1 VKKILLH
8 ICCGPCAIYP
18 LKVLKQQGF
27 QVEGFF
33 YNPNIQP
40 YDEYNNRLSA
50 LLELQKMFNL
60 IIHYGEYEQKLYE
73 EKVKDVLDKKNQRCY
88 RCFQL
93 RLDKSCSFA
102 IQNGF
107 DYFTTTLLV
116 SPYQEQ
122 QSIKE
127 IGEGLCRSQ
136 KVKFFFYDFR
146 EGFRQAQKE
155 AKELGLYRQKYCGCF
170 YSLKER
176 GNS

>member
-1 VKKILLH
+1 MNKSSMK
-8 ICCGPCAIYP
+8 
-18 LKVLKQQGF
+18 
-27 QVEGFF
+27 
-33 YNPNIQP
+33 
-40 YDEYNNRLSA
+40 
-50 LLELQKMFNL
+50 
-60 IIHYGEYEQKLYE
+60 
-73 EKVKDVLDKKNQRCY
+73 KVKDVLDKKNQRCY